1 MKRVCVSYVAQ
12 KIRDTSSLKTMLQRE
27 ESKTSAIEMSIESSR
42 ERRRRRRR
50 QRGRIERKQSSS
62 SSLIFFFF
70 FIFSAS
76 SSFVCLFSLFASAET
91 KVGPRS
97 TTTTTTTAT
106 TPFATTATL
115 SHTGGRSFTNS
126 SGAPNVV
133 KPRETRIINGVPSL
147 VSSPRNRII
156 NGVPVYETS
165 AFPFIVAIFGSYADE
180 NGNTVR
186 DFRCGG
192 TFISTRHV
200 LTASHCFFSDGLV
213 SNTRNFYDKM
223 EVLVNSV
230 QLDQGGEG
238 QELKFIEIAEAHGN
252 PDFNGINFDQDCTV
266 LRLVRPASE
275 IFDVQPVRLAWG
287 AEEVDEDEYKTVY
300 DENEMCYVVGFGV
313 DSSGFL
319 TEHLNN
325 ATVPLVSEET
335 CEHSDSYPGWP
346 YGNPISPSMICAGY
360 KSGGTDASQ
369 GDSGGPLLN
378 ARTLA
383 QVGIVSWGEG
393 CALENKYGVYT
404 KVSKMRAFI
413 HSIVGDELYEHSPFK
428 SPEGVENGGE
438 NEIPTRPRPFRCF

>member
-1 MKRVCVSYVAQ
+1 
-12 KIRDTSSLKTMLQRE
+12 
-27 ESKTSAIEMSIESSR
+27 MSIESSR
-42 ERRRRRRR
+42 ERRRRRR

-76 SSFVCLFSLFASAET
+76 SSFVCLLFSLFASAET

-97 TTTTTTTAT
+97 TTTTTTTTTTTAT

-126 SGAPNVV
+126 SGAPTVI

-213 SNTRNFYDKM
+213 SNTRNFYDKIC
-223 EVLVNSV
+223 L
-230 QLDQGGEG
+230 LY
-238 QELKFIEIAEAHGN
+238 
-252 PDFNGINFDQDCTV
+252 T
-266 LRLVRPASE
+266 
-275 IFDVQPVRLAWG
+275 
-287 AEEVDEDEYKTVY
+287 
-300 DENEMCYVVGFGV
+300 
-313 DSSGFL
+313 
-319 TEHLNN
+319 
-325 ATVPLVSEET
+325 
-335 CEHSDSYPGWP
+335 
-346 YGNPISPSMICAGY
+346 SPS
-360 KSGGTDASQ
+360 
-369 GDSGGPLLN
+369 
-378 ARTLA
+378 
-383 QVGIVSWGEG
+383 
-393 CALENKYGVYT
+393 
-404 KVSKMRAFI
+404 
-413 HSIVGDELYEHSPFK
+413 
-428 SPEGVENGGE
+428 
-438 NEIPTRPRPFRCF
+438 PRDP

>member
-1 MKRVCVSYVAQ
+1 M
-12 KIRDTSSLKTMLQRE
+12 
-27 ESKTSAIEMSIESSR
+27 
-42 ERRRRRRR
+42 
-50 QRGRIERKQSSS
+50 
-62 SSLIFFFF
+62 FFFF
-70 FIFSAS
+70 YIFSTVPWVLSPFGAY
-76 SSFVCLFSLFASAET
+76 AEI

-97 TTTTTTTAT
+97 ATTTTTTTT
-106 TPFATTATL
+106 TTNLINPT
-115 SHTGGRSFTNS
+115 SHTGARSFTNFS
-126 SGAPNVV
+126 TAPTV
-133 KPRETRIINGVPSL
+133 KPRETRIVNGVPSL
-147 VSSPRNRII
+147 ISSHRII
-156 NGVPVYETS
+156 NGEAVYETS
-165 AFPFIVAIFGSYADE
+165 AFPFIVAIFGSYTDE
-180 NGNTVR
+180 SGNIVR

-192 TFISTRHV
+192 TFVSTRHV

-230 QLDQGGEG
+230 QLDQGGGG
-238 QELKFIEIAEAHGN
+238 QEDKFIEVAEAHGN

-266 LRLVRPASE
+266 LRLARPASE
-275 IFDVQPVRLAWG
+275 IFDVQPVRLAWYP
-287 AEEVDEDEYKTVY
+287 EEMDEDEYKTVY

-346 YGNPISPSMICAGY
+346 YGNPISSSMLCAGY
-360 KSGGTDASQ
+360 KSGGTDACQ

-404 KVSKMRAFI
+404 KVSVMREFI
-413 HSIVGDELYEHSPFK
+413 HSVVGDELYEHSPYT
-428 SPEGVENGGE
+428 SSEGGE
-438 NEIPTRPRPFRCF
+438 GGEENELPSRPRPFRCF